1 MATTL
6 QTLVDQTR
14 RRLKDWPSWDQLTVS
29 LGSSG
34 TTATV
39 GDTSIYRARW
49 GIEVDYESM
58 FVTSIASTTT
68 LSVLRGW
75 RGSTAVSH
83 ANSASVFIR
92 PNWFF
97 ADIVDALNDAIGAV
111 FPFIYKPVV
120 DTSLTVLTNQYQYVI
135 PNMPGYTGYPI
146 PYIYKVEVLQPGDYT
161 FRGTRRWEALRG
173 AVTSG
178 SPATSGGISST
189 YPILKFKSLPPI
201 TATIRI
207 HGFGPMP
214 PLVNLTDT
222 LDPLF
227 PPQCQYILTKIAA
240 GYLLMASEARRDRDD
255 GAAIDRREE
264 ANRPGAALQTAN
276 LHLSRGDM
284 ELLRN
289 AMPSMP
295 RHVKAVI

>member
-1 MATTL
+1 M
-6 QTLVDQTR
+6 VDQTR

-34 TTATV
+34 AGITV
-39 GDTSIYRARW
+39 ADTSIYRSRW

-58 FVTSIASTTT
+58 FVTSITGTTGAN
-68 LSVLRGW
+68 VIRGW
-75 RGSTAVSH
+75 RGSNAVSH

-92 PNWFF
+92 PSWFY
-97 ADIVDALNDAIGAV
+97 ADIVDALNDALNSV

-120 DTSLTVLTNQYQYVI
+120 DTSLTVQTNQYQYVI
-135 PNMPGYTGYPI
+135 PSMPGYTSYPI
-146 PYIYKVEVLQPGDYT
+146 PYITRLEVLQPGDYT
-161 FRGTRRWEALRG
+161 FRGTRRWEVLRG
-173 AVTSG
+173 AVTAG

-189 YPILKFKSLPPI
+189 YPVIKFKSLPPI
-201 TATIRI
+201 SATIRV

-222 LDPLF
+222 LDSLF
-227 PPQCQYILTKIAA
+227 PPQCQYILTKLAA
-240 GYLLMASEARRDRDD
+240 GYLLLASEASRDRDD

-264 ANRPGAALQTAN
+264 ANRPGAALQTASV
-276 LHLSRGDM
+276 HLNRGDM
-284 ELLRN
+284 EMLRN
-289 AMPSMP
+289 AMPAIP